1 MKKEKVTRD
10 INIRVHPSLF
20 VKLQKKCKDRYK
32 TVSEVVRELIVEYV
46 NDNSKEVE

>member
-1 MKKEKVTRD
+1 MEKEKVTRD

-20 VKLQKKCKDRYK
+20 EKLQKKCKKRYK

-46 NDNSKEVE
+46 ENDET